1 MPSTLVGKVV
11 RRGRPPGEPTA
22 VRSVRLP
29 ATMWDHL
36 ERLAAEASTTVNAL
50 IRAKLS

>member
-1 MPSTLVGKVV
+1 VV

-29 ATMWDHL
+29 VALW
-36 ERLAAEASTTVNAL
+36 ERLEKEAAENKTTINGL
-50 IRAKLS
+50 IRRKVG